1 MKNLL
6 STLLALLPLAALHAQ
21 IPNPG
26 FEEWIDLGAYKEPV
40 GWQTNNATDLVDP
53 PIQRLDEIVVAGNY
67 SALVRSACSSFEFYW
82 CPGFAKTTFAIGDTI
97 PQQLY
102 ATGFCLTA
110 FSTPG
115 YCEIEVNLRAG
126 GQLLSSTVTPI
137 DTSVCSSPAC
147 YNNLVDLY
155 RPLAVPVN
163 PGGIAQADSMEII
176 LRAIPIPA
184 PDGTGGGAAYFYI
197 DELSFSAPVTAVREP
212 SALQLQIW
220 PNPASDPLY
229 GINHEADELQ
239 CRLFDI
245 HGRFVA
251 NLGVVAPG
259 AFELDIS
266 PWPAG
271 LYMLEFTSPF
281 NGRRWMEKIARQ

>member
-6 STLLALLPLAALHAQ
+6 STLLALLPLAALQAQ

-26 FEEWIDLGAYKEPV
+26 FEEWIDLGVYDEPV

-53 PIQRLDEIVVAGNY
+53 PVKKLDEIVAAGNY

-115 YCEIEVNLRAG
+115 YCEIEVNLRSG
-126 GQLLSSTVTPI
+126 GQVLSSTVTAI
-137 DTSVCSSPAC
+137 DTSVCASLEC
-147 YNNLVDLY
+147 YNNLPALY
-155 RPLAVPVN
+155 RPLSAPVN
-163 PGGIAQADSMEII
+163 PEGIAQADSIEII

-184 PDGTGGGAAYFYI
+184 PNGTGGGAAYLYI
-197 DELSFSAPVTAVREP
+197 DELSFTAPITGTREP
-212 SALQLQIW
+212 SALRLKIW
-220 PNPASDPLY
+220 PNPVSGPLY
-229 GINHEADELQ
+229 GRNDQAADLN
-239 CRLFDI
+239 CSLYDI
-245 HGRFVA
+245 HGRFLTH
-251 NLGVVAPG
+251 LGFIPVGP
-259 AFELDIS
+259 FTFDLS
-266 PWPAG
+266 PWPSG
-271 LYMLEFTSPF
+271 MYLLEFTSAQD
-281 NGRRWMEKIARQ
+281 GRRWLEKVVKR